1 MSQTISDIWKPF
13 KNDKNALYFMLK
25 ALSVLEI
32 FTFLS
37 WLFVYVE
44 KQLSKCCFKIYDV
57 TDWTTNI
64 KIHMLPN
71 IEISKGYKALKFIQ
85 LVKYNMKII
94 FLQKSCRK

>member
-1 MSQTISDIWKPF
+1 MSQTISGIWKPF

-44 KQLSKCCFKIYDV
+44 KQLDKTTMVHFKIYDV
-57 TDWTTNI
+57 TNWEANNYNI
-64 KIHMLPN
+64 HIALYNIHIYIL
-71 IEISKGYKALKFIQ
+71 LK
-85 LVKYNMKII
+85 K
-94 FLQKSCRK
+94 